1 MREITLHHTND
12 CNKAIKLLADERN
25 ENGVTR
31 QYCAVVDRADPVNI
45 PPMVISIP
53 FQYGPIKEVGT
64 NGLTLELHLAICIDQ
79 LIGYQSSKYACDENA
94 QALDACVHAMRML
107 ESRTNKRIDRGVEGT
122 HEV

>member
-1 MREITLHHTND
+1 MREITLHHTNE
-12 CNKAIKLLADERN
+12 CNKAIVLEAEDRN
-25 ENGVTR
+25 ENGVSQGYYASWLHKDGVQQT
-31 QYCAVVDRADPVNI
+31 VG
-45 PPMVISIP
+45 MP